1 MDCSSTG
8 SSSESSAAATERRKI
23 DPQLDD
29 RWRIPFAPEE
39 TVGVVAV
46 AAAAVLV
53 VVAAAV
59 AKSNR
64 FVFVVSLYYFSVV
77 SRRASKPCL
86 LTFAWTLPRAN

>member
-29 RWRIPFAPEE
+29 RWRIPFVPEE

-46 AAAAVLV
+46 AAVLV

>member
-1 MDCSSTG
+1 LDCSSTG

-29 RWRIPFAPEE
+29 RWRIPFVPEE

-46 AAAAVLV
+46 AAVLV